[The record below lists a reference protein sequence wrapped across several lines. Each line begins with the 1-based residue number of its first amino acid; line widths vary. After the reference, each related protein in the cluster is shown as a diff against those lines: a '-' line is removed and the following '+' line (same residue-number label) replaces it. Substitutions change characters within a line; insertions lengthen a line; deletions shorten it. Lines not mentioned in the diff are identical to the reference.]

1 MLRRPPISTRTDTLF
16 PYTTL
21 FRSKQVFRRIADV
34 VRNNLD
40 ELAALETA
48 ATGQPIRYSR
58 FIQLPR
64 ILANFEFYAEWPSY
78 ALETAAS
85 ERGRGLRYVL
95 REPLGPVALISPSN
109 TPTALASTKIAAALA
124 FGNTCVVKT
133 SENTPLALARFVELL
148 HMAGV
153 PDGVVNM
160 VNGRGEVTGD
170 AMVRHPALREI
181 GRAH

>member
-21 FRSKQVFRRIADV
+21 FRSKQVFRRIADA

-40 ELAALETA
+40 ELAALDTA

-64 ILANFEFYAEWPSY
+64 ILANFEFYAGWPGY

-85 ERGRGLRYVL
+85 ERGRGQLR
-95 REPLGPVALISPSN
+95 RASWTERGRSPV
-109 TPTALASTKIAAALA
+109 
-124 FGNTCVVKT
+124 
-133 SENTPLALARFVELL
+133 
-148 HMAGV
+148 
-153 PDGVVNM
+153 
-160 VNGRGEVTGD
+160 
-170 AMVRHPALREI
+170 
-181 GRAH
+181 